1 MTQVL
6 AELDAVKRSAINSLD
21 MTALQ
26 FRGLAKT
33 VPNELG
39 QNIMAII
46 QQTDIVGAVRQ
57 RTGAQ
62 MDVIATQVDRMTDR
76 GSGFVKN
83 IKNAEDNLKLRYDRL
98 QRSFWGIVGGAMLA
112 TVIVTGFSSK
122 FFFSEGVDRNYN
134 AIVSTYRLVE
144 QLKVQCY
151 APTGKL
157 DPVLNNLEMLKKK

>member
-26 FRGLAKT
+26 FRELAKT

-62 MDVIATQVDRMTDR
+62 MDAIAT
-76 GSGFVKN
+76 
-83 IKNAEDNLKLRYDRL
+83 
-98 QRSFWGIVGGAMLA
+98 
-112 TVIVTGFSSK
+112 
-122 FFFSEGVDRNYN
+122 
-134 AIVSTYRLVE
+134 
-144 QLKVQCY
+144 
-151 APTGKL
+151 
-157 DPVLNNLEMLKKK
+157 